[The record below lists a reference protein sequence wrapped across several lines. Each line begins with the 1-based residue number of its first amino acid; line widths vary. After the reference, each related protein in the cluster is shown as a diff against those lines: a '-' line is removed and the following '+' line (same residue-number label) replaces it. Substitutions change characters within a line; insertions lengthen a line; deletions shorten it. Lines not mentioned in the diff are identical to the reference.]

1 MRLLL
6 VEDEPTQLLMTQR
19 MLRRGGF
26 EVETASDGA
35 AALEKLATGRF
46 QLLVTDWEMPGMD
59 GPTLCR
65 KVRATRLPGYLYIL
79 VLTGQISTRSVVI
92 GLEAGADDYVR
103 KPADEAELLARL
115 AAGRR
120 IVQLEQSLRDANAQ
134 IQRLSIIDPLVD
146 AYNRR
151 YLNESSCRRSSWRGA
166 SRRHWRW
173 RPSSRTSTSS
183 NPSMTST
190 GTRPAMPCS
199 GTSCDSRAVRS
210 ARTWTGSPVTAARSS
225 WWCCRTPTWRGPQKW
240 RSSCVSYAP
249 AVWFAR
255 SPARCAIPRVSDR
268 RARERY
274 AFTRRRGGV
283 RAAPGGC
290 RALPQQARRPRPRHR
305 GRLKIAHAIGSN
317 DTPMMAT
324 VTSPK
329 LFFTSGMLPNRNPP
343 QTKRLPQAMPP
354 AML

>member
-65 KVRATRLPGYLYIL
+65 KVRATRLPGYLYIV

-151 YLNESSCRRSSWRGA
+151 YLNEQL
-166 SRRHWRW
+166 
-173 RPSSRTSTSS
+173 
-183 NPSMTST
+183 
-190 GTRPAMPCS
+190 
-199 GTSCDSRAVRS
+199 VQE
-210 ARTWTGSPVTAARSS
+210 V
-225 WWCCRTPTWRGPQKW
+225 
-240 RSSCVSYAP
+240 
-249 AVWFAR
+249 
-255 SPARCAIPRVSDR
+255 
-268 RARERY
+268 E
-274 AFTRRRGGV
+274 
-283 RAAPGGC
+283 
-290 RALPQQARRPRPRHR
+290 QARRQPRALAIILADLDFFKSINDQHGHQAGDAVLRHFVGLAHGAIRPSADWVARYGGEEFVVVLPDTDLARAAAVAAKLRELCAGSVVRTESGDVRYTASFGVAALASGTGAHGAAAESLLR
-305 GRLKIAHAIGSN
+305 GADAALYRSKREGRN
-317 DTPMMAT
+317 RVT
-324 VTSPK
+324 V
-329 LFFTSGMLPNRNPP
+329 
-343 QTKRLPQAMPP
+343 AD
-354 AML
+354 

>member
-1 MRLLL
+1 

-120 IVQLEQSLRDANAQ
+120 IVRLEQSLRDANAQ
-134 IQRLSIIDPLVD
+134 IQRLSITDPLVD
-146 AYNRR
+146 TFNRR
-151 YLNESSCRRSSWRGA
+151 YLNEQLIQE
-166 SRRHWRW
+166 
-173 RPSSRTSTSS
+173 
-183 NPSMTST
+183 
-190 GTRPAMPCS
+190 
-199 GTSCDSRAVRS
+199 V
-210 ARTWTGSPVTAARSS
+210 
-225 WWCCRTPTWRGPQKW
+225 
-240 RSSCVSYAP
+240 
-249 AVWFAR
+249 
-255 SPARCAIPRVSDR
+255 
-268 RARERY
+268 E
-274 AFTRRRGGV
+274 
-283 RAAPGGC
+283 
-290 RALPQQARRPRPRHR
+290 QARRQPRALSAILADLDFFKSINDQHGHQVGDDVLKHFVSLAR
-305 GRLKIAHAIGSN
+305 GAIRENLDWVARYGGEEFVVVLPDTDLAQALKVAEKLRALCAGSVVPTEWGELRYTASFGVAALEAGEGPN
-317 DTPMMAT
+317 GAAAEALLRQADAALYRSKREGRNRVT
-324 VTSPK
+324 VADPIRSEQR
-329 LFFTSGMLPNRNPP
+329 SGR
-343 QTKRLPQAMPP
+343 
-354 AML
+354 

>member
-1 MRLLL
+1 VSTETPLRLLL

-120 IVQLEQSLRDANAQ
+120 IVRLEQSLRDANAQ
-134 IQRLSIIDPLVD
+134 IQRLSITDPLVD
-146 AYNRR
+146 TFNRR
-151 YLNESSCRRSSWRGA
+151 YLNEQLIQE
-166 SRRHWRW
+166 
-173 RPSSRTSTSS
+173 
-183 NPSMTST
+183 
-190 GTRPAMPCS
+190 
-199 GTSCDSRAVRS
+199 V
-210 ARTWTGSPVTAARSS
+210 
-225 WWCCRTPTWRGPQKW
+225 
-240 RSSCVSYAP
+240 
-249 AVWFAR
+249 
-255 SPARCAIPRVSDR
+255 
-268 RARERY
+268 E
-274 AFTRRRGGV
+274 
-283 RAAPGGC
+283 
-290 RALPQQARRPRPRHR
+290 QARRQPRALSVILADLDFFKSINDQHGHQVGDDVLRHFVTLTR
-305 GRLKIAHAIGSN
+305 GALRDDVDWVARYGGEEFVVVLPDTDLTQAVKVAEQLRERCAASVVPTQWGELQFTVSFGVAALDPAAASSAAAAAALLRQADAALYGSKREGRNRVTVADAH
-317 DTPMMAT
+317 
-324 VTSPK
+324 
-329 LFFTSGMLPNRNPP
+329 
-343 QTKRLPQAMPP
+343 
-354 AML
+354 